1 VKTRAWKGQGW
12 KDLRPLTWRK
22 EVFAIAEHEQIPEMA
37 ATTLTEYLT
46 HQEHGTEKFV
56 R

>member
-1 VKTRAWKGQGW
+1 VEGSRLEGPQASH
-12 KDLRPLTWRK
+12 LEE
-22 EVFAIAEHEQIPEMA
+22 EVLAIAEHEQIPEMA

-46 HQEHGTEKFV
+46 HQERGTEKFV